1 MYEDLG
7 VRGEG
12 GIPAAVTEAA
22 LEWGEFRRGWPVVL
36 SALLGIG
43 LGLSPL
49 PFYTAGLFAPELARA
64 FHWGFGQI
72 MAGLTVMTVVMLGAS
87 PVVGLLA
94 DRYGVRRVALT
105 SLVLFAISFGALAA
119 SNGSLLLFYF
129 NWALIALLGSGTLPI
144 TWTRAVNNSFEAHK
158 GLALGLSLVGTGL
171 FGFLIKPTAAWLIAI
186 VGWRA
191 AYLAIG
197 LMPLVIALPVALI
210 WFRDREAGSAERQA
224 PSLAAAG
231 YSFGEARRDWRFW
244 VLALALVPIA
254 FAGGGPISNMENI
267 LATAGFVRS
276 DIVRLVPLLGL
287 SVMVGRAL
295 GGWLID
301 HLWAPAVA
309 CVLLC
314 LVTVACWMLAR
325 HSIGFATA
333 LACIVAFGFASGIEY
348 DLMGFL
354 VARYFGM
361 RSYGAIYG
369 ALYGF
374 FSLGAGV
381 GPLVYGAVFDAT
393 KSYARALL
401 PTSGALL
408 VGALM
413 LLTLGRYRTFRPTVP
428 SSRSVAS

>member
-1 MYEDLG
+1 VQRLAG
-7 VRGEG
+7 
-12 GIPAAVTEAA
+12 AAVAEVAR
-22 LEWGEFRRGWPVVL
+22 EPGEFRRGWPVVL

-72 MAGLTVMTVVMLGAS
+72 MGGLTVMTVLILGAS
-87 PVVGLLA
+87 PIVGLLA

-119 SNGSLLLFYF
+119 SNGSLLLFYC
-129 NWALIALLGSGTLPI
+129 NWALIALLGAGTLPI
-144 TWTRAVNNSFEAHK
+144 TWTRPVNNSFEVHK

-171 FGFLIKPTAAWLIAI
+171 FGFLIKPTAAWLIAT
-186 VGWRA
+186 VGWRV
-191 AYLAIG
+191 AYVAIG
-197 LMPLVIALPVALI
+197 FMPLIIALPVALL
-210 WFRDREAGSAERQA
+210 WFHDREAGSAEPRRL
-224 PSLAAAG
+224 SLGATG

-301 HLWAPAVA
+301 RVWAPAVA

-314 LVTVACWMLAR
+314 LVAIACWMLAR
-325 HSIGFATA
+325 HSVSFATA
-333 LACIVAFGFASGIEY
+333 LGCIVAFGFASGIEY

-369 ALYGF
+369 VLYGF

-393 KSYARALL
+393 GAYARALL
-401 PTSGALL
+401 PTSGALI

-413 LLTLGRYRTFRPTVP
+413 LLTLGRYRSF
-428 SSRSVAS
+428 SRAGD

>member
-1 MYEDLG
+1 
-7 VRGEG
+7 VAR
-12 GIPAAVTEAA
+12 AS
-22 LEWGEFRRGWPVVL
+22 GEFRRGWPVVL

-64 FHWGFGQI
+64 FHWGYGQI
-72 MAGLTVMTVVMLGAS
+72 MGGLTVMTVLILGAS

-105 SLVLFAISFGALAA
+105 SLVLFSISFGALAA
-119 SNGSLLLFYF
+119 SNGSLLLFYC
-129 NWALIALLGSGTLPI
+129 NWALIALLGAGTLPI
-144 TWTRAVNNSFEAHK
+144 TWTRPVNNRFEVHK

-171 FGFLIKPTAAWLIAI
+171 FGFLIKPTAAWLIAT

-197 LMPLVIALPVALI
+197 FMPLSIALPVALL
-210 WFRDREAGSAERQA
+210 WFRDREAGGVELRRL
-224 PSLAAAG
+224 SLGTDG

-267 LATAGFVRS
+267 LANVGFVRS

-301 HLWAPAVA
+301 RVWAPAVA
-309 CVLLC
+309 CILLC
-314 LVTVACWMLAR
+314 LVAIACWMLAR
-325 HSIGFATA
+325 HSVGFATA
-333 LACIVAFGFASGIEY
+333 CACIVAFGFASGIEY

-369 ALYGF
+369 VLYGF

-393 KSYARALL
+393 GSYARALL
-401 PTSGALL
+401 PTSGALI

-413 LLTLGRYRTFRPTVP
+413 LLTLGRYRNFSPAE
-428 SSRSVAS
+428 SSGRSVAA

>member
-1 MYEDLG
+1 MQRL
-7 VRGEG
+7 
-12 GIPAAVTEAA
+12 AAAAAAEAA
-22 LEWGEFRRGWPVVL
+22 REPGEFRRGWPVVL

-72 MAGLTVMTVVMLGAS
+72 MGGLTVMTVVILGAS
-87 PVVGLLA
+87 PIVGLLA

-105 SLVLFAISFGALAA
+105 SLVLFATSFGAL
-119 SNGSLLLFYF
+119 LLFYL
-129 NWALIALLGSGTLPI
+129 NWALIALLGAGTLPM
-144 TWTRAVNNSFEAHK
+144 TWTRPVNNSFEVHK

-171 FGFLIKPTAAWLIAI
+171 FGFLIKPTAAWLIAT

-197 LMPLVIALPVALI
+197 SMPLIIALPVALR
-210 WFRDREAGSAERQA
+210 WFHDREAGSAEPRRL
-224 PSLAAAG
+224 SSETAG
-231 YSFGEARRDWRFW
+231 YSFGAARRDWRFW

-267 LATAGFVRS
+267 LATTGFVRS

-301 HLWAPAVA
+301 RVWAPAVA

-314 LVTVACWMLAR
+314 LVALACWLLAR
-325 HSIGFATA
+325 HSVGFATA
-333 LACIVAFGFASGIEY
+333 LGCIVAFGFASGIEY

-369 ALYGF
+369 VLYGF

-393 KSYARALL
+393 GSYARALL

-413 LLTLGRYRTFRPTVP
+413 LLTLGRYRNFSV
-428 SSRSVAS
+428 SSRAF

>member
-1 MYEDLG
+1 MYEDLAGREERG
-7 VRGEG
+7 V
-12 GIPAAVTEAA
+12 PAAVAELAR
-22 LEWGEFRRGWPVVL
+22 EPGEFRRGWPVVL

-72 MAGLTVMTVVMLGAS
+72 MGSLTVMTVLTLGAS

-105 SLVLFAISFGALAA
+105 SLVLFATSFGALAA
-119 SNGSLLLFYF
+119 SNGSLLLFYL
-129 NWALIALLGSGTLPI
+129 NWALIALLGAGTLPI
-144 TWTRAVNNSFEAHK
+144 TWTRPVNNSFEAHK

-171 FGFLIKPTAAWLIAI
+171 FGFLIKPTAAWLIAT

-197 LMPLVIALPVALI
+197 FMPLIIALPVALL
-210 WFRDREAGSAERQA
+210 WFHDREAGCAQPRRL
-224 PSLAAAG
+224 SLGTAG

-267 LATAGFVRS
+267 LANAGFVRS

-301 HLWAPAVA
+301 RVWAPAVA
-309 CVLLC
+309 CILLC
-314 LVTVACWMLAR
+314 LVAIACWVLAR
-325 HSIGFATA
+325 PSVGFATA
-333 LACIVAFGFASGIEY
+333 LGCIVAFGFAAGIEY

-369 ALYGF
+369 VLYGF

-393 KSYARALL
+393 RSYARALL
-401 PTSGALL
+401 PTSGALI

-413 LLTLGRYRTFRPTVP
+413 LLTLGRYRNFSLAEP
-428 SSRSVAS
+428 SGRSVAA

>member
-1 MYEDLG
+1 
-7 VRGEG
+7 
-12 GIPAAVTEAA
+12 
-22 LEWGEFRRGWPVVL
+22 
-36 SALLGIG
+36 
-43 LGLSPL
+43 
-49 PFYTAGLFAPELARA
+49 
-64 FHWGFGQI
+64 
-72 MAGLTVMTVVMLGAS
+72 MTVLTLGAS
-87 PVVGLLA
+87 PVVGFLA

-105 SLVLFAISFGALAA
+105 SLVLFATSFGALAA
-119 SNGSLLLFYF
+119 SNGSLLLFYL
-129 NWALIALLGSGTLPI
+129 NWALIALLGAGTLPI
-144 TWTRAVNNSFEAHK
+144 TWTRPVNNSFEVHK

-171 FGFLIKPTAAWLIAI
+171 FGFLIKPTAAWLIAT

-197 LMPLVIALPVALI
+197 FMPLIIALPVALL
-210 WFRDREAGSAERQA
+210 WFHDREAGSVEPRRL
-224 PSLAAAG
+224 SLGTAG

-267 LATAGFVRS
+267 LANAGFVRS

-301 HLWAPAVA
+301 RVWAPAVA
-309 CVLLC
+309 CILLC
-314 LVTVACWMLAR
+314 LVAIACWMLAR
-325 HSIGFATA
+325 HSVGFATA

-369 ALYGF
+369 VLYGF

-393 KSYARALL
+393 RSYARALL

-413 LLTLGRYRTFRPTVP
+413 LLTLGRYRNFGPTEP
-428 SSRSVAS
+428 SGRSVAS